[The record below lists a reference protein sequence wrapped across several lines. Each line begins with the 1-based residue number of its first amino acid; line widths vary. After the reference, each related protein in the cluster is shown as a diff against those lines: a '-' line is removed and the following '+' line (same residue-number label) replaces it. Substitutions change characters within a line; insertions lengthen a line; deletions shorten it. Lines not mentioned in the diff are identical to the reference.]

1 MEQDCAYWNYSGRKM
16 LYSNAQSKKYP
27 EFGERMREK
36 TAEGDDL
43 WWYVCWEP
51 GLPYLNMYV
60 DMTGLQNRLLF
71 WQQKMYGVN
80 GFLYWSSMYWPKVE
94 DPWENIATVGTDY
107 KTGKKWLSDEVF
119 GDGSLMYPGTK
130 VGVDGPCGSFR
141 LEMIRDG
148 LEEFCMFTMLEEL
161 KGREKVDEII
171 NRVTSS
177 VIRFTDSDEEFAAAR
192 LALGDALAMTLLHL
206 SGFRREDFA
215 KLHPGGAIGRT
226 LLVRVRDIMRTGER
240 LAAIAP
246 DAPVSEAIVAMTR
259 AHGGAAFA
267 VDPEGRLLGIFTDGD
282 FRRAVASG
290 DAAVLA
296 EPVGRLMTRG
306 PVTVGP
312 DALAVDVLHLLEHRA
327 IDDLPVVDEHG
338 RLAGAIDIQDLPKFK
353 LL

>member
-1 MEQDCAYWNYSGRKM
+1 MNALAIAREVFDIEIEGMRQVRDSLDARFEEAVAMLRGALARGGKIVLTGVGKNLHVAEKISATLASTGSTSVLLNPMQAIHGDLGILAPADVLVALSYSGE
-16 LYSNAQSKKYP
+16 S
-27 EFGERMREK
+27 
-36 TAEGDDL
+36 
-43 WWYVCWEP
+43 
-51 GLPYLNMYV
+51 
-60 DMTGLQNRLLF
+60 
-71 WQQKMYGVN
+71 
-80 GFLYWSSMYWPKVE
+80 
-94 DPWENIATVGTDY
+94 
-107 KTGKKWLSDEVF
+107 
-119 GDGSLMYPGTK
+119 
-130 VGVDGPCGSFR
+130 
-141 LEMIRDG
+141 
-148 LEEFCMFTMLEEL
+148 EEL
-161 KGREKVDEII
+161 KNLVPAVRRLGIPILAVTGNPDSTLGRLSQLVLPCAVEREACPFGIAP
-171 NRVTSS
+171 TAS
-177 VIRFTDSDEEFAAAR
+177 TTAT

-327 IDDLPVVDEHG
+327 IDDLPVVDERG